1 MSLNLN
7 KQKTWP
13 FRFDLLQRYRLIE
26 IVALWEGK
34 LNANHLK
41 DYFGIGRQQ
50 ASKDINE
57 YCDKIGPGN
66 LVYNSSLKG
75 YEPTVDFKPV
85 LTSGVVDEY
94 LQLVSRNND
103 LVNTFNDLSLGFD
116 RTYKVPLPDF
126 KVRPEVLRVLIKAC
140 RKNER
145 IEVDYRSVNA
155 PDKDGRIIAPH
166 SIVHAGLRWHVRAFC
181 EKNQDFRDFV
191 LTRFYGTPE
200 AIGKSS
206 LSAKDDVSW
215 NTLVNVCF
223 KPDDRLSPEQQH
235 VVATDYGMTNNRL
248 LIQIKGALI
257 PYLLQSMRIDVHT
270 ITADPRAQQ
279 IVIENMDAI
288 KEWLFK

>member
-1 MSLNLN
+1 MN
-7 KQKTWP
+7 QKTKWP
-13 FRFDLLQRYRLIE
+13 FKFDLLQRYRLIE

-34 LNANHLK
+34 LNANHLR

-57 YCDKIGPGN
+57 YCDNIGPGN
-66 LVYNSSLKG
+66 LTYNLSLKG
-75 YEPTVDFKPV
+75 YEPTEGFKPV
-85 LTSGVVDEY
+85 ITSGVVDEY

-103 LVNTFNDLSLGFD
+103 LVNTFNDLSLGFN
-116 RTYKVPLPDF
+116 RTFKVPLPDF
-126 KVRPEVLRVLIKAC
+126 KVRPEVLRVIIRAC

-155 PDKDGRIIAPH
+155 PNKEGRIIAPH

-191 LTRFYGTPE
+191 LTRFYETPE
-200 AIGKSS
+200 LVSKAVQ
-206 LSAKDDVSW
+206 SANDDTSW

-223 KPDDRLSPEQQH
+223 KPDERLSNEQKH
-235 VVATDYGMTNNRL
+235 VVATDYGMTDQRL
-248 LIQIKGALI
+248 LVQIRGALV

-270 ITADPRAQQ
+270 IASDPRAQQ
-279 IVIENMDAI
+279 IVIENMDGI
-288 KEWLFK
+288 KQWLFK